1 MAGGFSDAALAQLE
15 TNSLFSFQ
23 IQDAA
28 VRKHVDDL
36 REMIQAA
43 RHEADHGDLM
53 VDMVQVIEDEI
64 ESGAGT
70 REFYLL
76 AALQHFAQEIQTL
89 QDMESMERMGGG
101 GACSM
106 AALFA
111 APPPITTGAVHAS
124 APTIASY
131 SASRKPEAAKALG
144 QKPVA
149 LAPAPVAIAKPVPA
163 PIVPVP
169 VNDDDDLLC
178 GVCFMADSTDRDP
191 IVICEMCNVAV
202 HQTCYRIE
210 SLPEGDWLCHPCS
223 QYLHSQDSVTPTHEL
238 VCAACSSKHN
248 GALVPTAD
256 PAKWVHMSCSMY
268 LPELYIQRQHE
279 RQRDVIAGLDNLR
292 PRRTLRCCF
301 CKKTYVGLDFFCCAL

>member
-1 MAGGFSDAALAQLE
+1 MASGFSDAALAKLE
-15 TNSLFSFQ
+15 ANALFSFQ

-36 REMIQAA
+36 REMVQAA

-70 REFYLL
+70 REFFLL
-76 AALQHFAQEIQTL
+76 AALQNFAQEIQTL

-101 GACSM
+101 GTCSM

-111 APPPITTGAVHAS
+111 APPPITAAS
-124 APTIASY
+124 VRAPTPVAASY
-131 SASRKPEAAKALG
+131 SAPRKQKMVKDLA
-144 QKPVA
+144 QKPA
-149 LAPAPVAIAKPVPA
+149 APTPAPVAVPKPVPA
-163 PIVPVP
+163 PIAPAPVP
-169 VNDDDDLLC
+169 APANEDDDMLC
-178 GVCFMADSTDRDP
+178 GVCFMADSTDGDP

-210 SLPEGDWLCHPCS
+210 SLPEGDWLCHPCA
-223 QYLHSQDSVTPTHEL
+223 QYLQSQDSVTPTHEL
-238 VCAACSSKHN
+238 VCAACDSKQN

-256 PAKWVHMSCSMY
+256 PATWVHMSCSMY

-279 RQRDVIAGLDNLR
+279 RQRDVIAGLDKLR
-292 PRRTLRCCF
+292 PRRKLRCCF
-301 CKKTYVGLDFFCCAL
+301 CKKTYVVV